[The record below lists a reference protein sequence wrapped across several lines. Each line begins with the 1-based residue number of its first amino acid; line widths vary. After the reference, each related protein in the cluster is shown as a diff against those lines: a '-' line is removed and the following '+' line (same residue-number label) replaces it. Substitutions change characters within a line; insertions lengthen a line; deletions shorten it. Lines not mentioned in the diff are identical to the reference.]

1 MKGTERKTQRE
12 RRESTQ
18 RLGRSEGDTIENNDN
33 EKGDGGGGAEMERG
47 EDRRGETLIHA
58 LIHIT

>member
-1 MKGTERKTQRE
+1 MKGTRGRQRE

-18 RLGRSEGDTIENNDN
+18 RLGRSQGDTIENNDN
-33 EKGDGGGGAEMERG
+33 GGRGGSDGERKQEGDV
-47 EDRRGETLIHA
+47 LIHA